1 MITKLKIIRA
11 EGLYPYR
18 NQAIERYL
26 LDSCDKGEMILYLWA
41 NDKTVFIGK
50 NQNAFTECRIAELVS
65 DGGFVARRFTGGG
78 AVYHDKGNLNFTF
91 VTCRETYDIANQF
104 AIMTGAMRTLGF
116 NAELT
121 GRNDVVIDGKKF
133 SGNAFYKSEGACLHH
148 GTILI
153 NSNYQSIA
161 KYLNVSRVKLNAKGV
176 KSVVSRVGNLSEYRA
191 DINAEQ
197 IADALIGSLKSR
209 YPDAECE
216 FIKESDLPQDKLQQL
231 TERFANES
239 YVLGDDIHYNAA
251 FEHRYEWGVADI
263 RLEFNGNV
271 IERAKIYSDTLD
283 TDAVELKEK
292 LLTGLDITKS
302 VDPRIKDI
310 IETIGAEKL

>member
-1 MITKLKIIRA
+1 MINRLKIIRA
-11 EGLYPYR
+11 EGVQPHR

-26 LDSCDKGEMILYLWA
+26 LDTCQKCEMILYLWA

-50 NQNAFTECRIAELVS
+50 NQNAYTECRITELIA

-91 VTCRETYDIANQF
+91 ITCREDYDIFNQF
-104 AIMTGAMRTLGF
+104 AIMTGAMRRLGF

-191 DINAEQ
+191 DVNAEEV
-197 IADALIGSLKSR
+197 ANALIDSLKSR
-209 YPDAECE
+209 YPEAECQ
-216 FIKESDLPQDKLQQL
+216 FIQESDLPQDKLKAL
-231 TERFANES
+231 TERFADET
-239 YVLGDDIHYNAA
+239 YVRGDDIHYNAA

-263 RLEFNGNV
+263 RLEFDGNV
-271 IERAKIYSDTLD
+271 IAKAKIYSDALD
-283 TDAVELKEK
+283 TESVQLKEK

-310 IETIGAEKL
+310 IETIGAVKQ

>member
-1 MITKLKIIRA
+1 MITDLKIIRA
-11 EGLYPYR
+11 DGLNPHR

-26 LDSCDKGEMILYLWA
+26 LDTCESGEMILYLWA

-50 NQNAFTECRIAELVS
+50 NQNAYTECRITELLE

-91 VTCRETYDIANQF
+91 IAHREGYNIKNQF
-104 AIMTGAMRTLGF
+104 AVMTGAMKLLGF

-176 KSVVSRVGNLSEYRA
+176 KSVVSRVGNLSDYRA
-191 DINAEQ
+191 DINSEEVAK
-197 IADALIGSLKSR
+197 ALISALQRR
-209 YPDAECE
+209 YPQAKCE
-216 FIKESDLPQDKLQQL
+216 FIKECDMPQDRLEEL
-231 TERFANES
+231 TTHFADRA
-239 YVLGDDIHYNAA
+239 YILGDDIHYNAA
-251 FEHRYEWGVADI
+251 FEHRYEWGVADV
-263 RLEFNGNV
+263 RLEFNGNI
-271 IERAKIYSDTLD
+271 IEKAKIYSDTLD
-283 TDAVELKEK
+283 TEAVELKEK

-310 IETIGAEKL
+310 LETIGAEK

>member
-1 MITKLKIIRA
+1 MITNLKIIRA
-11 EGLYPYR
+11 EGLNPHR

-26 LDSCDKGEMILYLWA
+26 LDTCQRGEMILYLWA

-50 NQNAFTECRIAELVS
+50 NQNAYTECRMSELIA

-91 VTCRETYDIANQF
+91 IACRGDYDINNQF
-104 AIMTGAMRTLGF
+104 AIMTGAMRALGF
-116 NAELT
+116 DAELT

-133 SGNAFYKSEGACLHH
+133 SGNAFYKSESACLHH

-176 KSVVSRVGNLSEYRA
+176 KSVVSRVGNLSDYRA
-191 DINAEQ
+191 DINADMVAE
-197 IADALIGSLKSR
+197 ALIQSLKSR
-209 YPDAECE
+209 YPNTVCE
-216 FIKESDLPQDKLQQL
+216 FIKESDLPQDKIAAL
-231 TERFANES
+231 TERFADQN
-239 YVLGDDIHYNAA
+239 YVRGDDIHYNAA

-263 RLEFNGNV
+263 RLEFNGNI
-271 IERAKIYSDTLD
+271 IEKAKIYSDTLD
-283 TDAVELKEK
+283 TEAVELKEK
-292 LLTGLDITKS
+292 LLTGTDITKS
-302 VDPRIKDI
+302 VDHRIKDI
-310 IETIGAEKL
+310 IQTIGAEKQ